1 MKSMSKKGF
10 ALSEIPSIG
19 MIFVI
24 IAIVFSVGATILTQM
39 QATQGTA
46 ANAAYNIT
54 GQGVAAISSLSGWM
68 PTWVTVVA
76 AAVVLGV
83 VVTYLYFKNPQ

>member
-39 QATQGTA
+39 QGTQTA
-46 ANAAYNIT
+46 SGHAYNIT